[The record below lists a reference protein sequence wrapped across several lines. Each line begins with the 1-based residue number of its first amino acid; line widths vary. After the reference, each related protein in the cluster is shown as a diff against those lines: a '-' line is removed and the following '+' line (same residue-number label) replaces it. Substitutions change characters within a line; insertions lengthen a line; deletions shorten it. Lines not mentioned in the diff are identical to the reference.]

1 MFVIG
6 PHGFGLGPGPAALV
20 VALALVAVAAEAVA
34 ARRRGRR
41 IHDRGELLA
50 TAGVALGHA
59 ALRLVEV
66 GLVAVPMSLV
76 AAHRPWTIDAT
87 TWSGAIGLF
96 LAYEFTYYWYHRA
109 AHRVRW
115 LWATHAVH
123 HSTTRLN
130 LTSSLRLG
138 WTGAISGHFL
148 FLAPLVAIG
157 FSPTAVAAMTT
168 IDLAWQFFIH
178 TELVPSLGVLEAI
191 LDTPRHHAVHHAR
204 NRACL
209 DRNFGGI
216 LIVFDRLFGT
226 FAAPPPEPLEFGL
239 VGRSPTTSV
248 AGIVFGE
255 WRRLFADLRRAPSLG
270 AALTILFGPPGALTL
285 PVPLDRPR
293 TPEIP

>member
-1 MFVIG
+1 MFAIL
-6 PHGFGLGPGPAALV
+6 PHGPLPAAPLV
-20 VALALVAVAAEAVA
+20 GLALVAVAAEAIV
-34 ARRRGRR
+34 ARRRRRR

-59 ALRLVEV
+59 ALRLVETGV
-66 GLVAVPMSLV
+66 VAVPVSLV
-76 AAHRPWTIDAT
+76 AAHRPWAIDAT
-87 TWSGAIGLF
+87 TWAGAIGLF

-148 FLAPLVAIG
+148 FFLPLVAIG
-157 FSPTAVAAMTT
+157 FSPTAVAAMAA

-178 TELVPSLGVLEAI
+178 TELVPSLGPLEAI

-204 NRACL
+204 NQACL
-209 DRNFGGI
+209 DRNFGGV

-239 VGRSPTTSV
+239 VGRTPTTSV
-248 AGIVFGE
+248 VDVVFGE

-270 AALTILFGPPGALTL
+270 AALAASFGPPGA
-285 PVPLDRPR
+285 PPFPLAPSR
-293 TPEIP
+293 TSETP